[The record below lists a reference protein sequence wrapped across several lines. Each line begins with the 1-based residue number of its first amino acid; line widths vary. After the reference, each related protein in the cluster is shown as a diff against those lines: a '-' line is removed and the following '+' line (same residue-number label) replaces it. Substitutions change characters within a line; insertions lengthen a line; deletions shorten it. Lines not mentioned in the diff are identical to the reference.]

1 MLTVEAF
8 AHEIRGGITI
18 FCIIWSFLLVPT
30 RKQSRMMQLL
40 FISSLWLSLSYLK
53 DTVFIIEGI
62 KNSVFL
68 DNLVNLIDLTF
79 FPFICAFFIEAT
91 RPGSPKKQHIA
102 LALILQ
108 FGLVAAY
115 ALKPDKIILLSGYA
129 LSLAMA
135 LVTIILVF
143 ISASRYDKALSDNYS
158 NIENKNVRWVAWV
171 AAYCLVFFAF
181 VIAYPLFFNHT
192 VWLNEAIYNL
202 GSMIVLSFIF
212 IISRRHIVVKMNLDD
227 NDANDKSV
235 ASEFN
240 DELISDQENIPMK
253 DELIG
258 KKLRKTMEEDK
269 LYLNPELSLREVS
282 AAIGSNMKYLSLY
295 LNKMLGLT
303 FYEYVNKFRVEYAG
317 RLILSMYESGRVN
330 MTDVA
335 SQSGFNSLSSF
346 NRYFKK
352 EKGVTPKEYY
362 YRQEK

>member
-1 MLTVEAF
+1 
-8 AHEIRGGITI
+8 
-18 FCIIWSFLLVPT
+18 
-30 RKQSRMMQLL
+30 MQLL

-62 KNSVFL
+62 KNNEFL
-68 DNLVNLIDLTF
+68 DNLVNLIDMTVL
-79 FPFICAFFIEAT
+79 PFICAFFIEAT

-158 NIENKNVRWVAWV
+158 NIENKNVRWVV
-171 AAYCLVFFAF
+171 VFCLVFAF
-181 VIAYPLFFNHT
+181 VIAYPLLFNHT

-202 GSMIVLSFIF
+202 GSMIVLSFLF
-212 IISRRHIVVKMNLDD
+212 IISRRHIVVQMNQDD

-240 DELISDQENIPMK
+240 DELISDQENILMK

-303 FYEYVNKFRVEYAG
+303 FYEYVNKFRVEEACVLIQRMERDG
-317 RLILSMYESGRVN
+317 RRN
-330 MTDVA
+330 MAEVA
-335 SQSGFNSLSSF
+335 QLSGFNSLSSF

>member
-1 MLTVEAF
+1 M
-8 AHEIRGGITI
+8 
-18 FCIIWSFLLVPT
+18 
-30 RKQSRMMQLL
+30 
-40 FISSLWLSLSYLK
+40 
-53 DTVFIIEGI
+53 
-62 KNSVFL
+62 
-68 DNLVNLIDLTF
+68 
-79 FPFICAFFIEAT
+79 
-91 RPGSPKKQHIA
+91 
-102 LALILQ
+102 
-108 FGLVAAY
+108 
-115 ALKPDKIILLSGYA
+115 
-129 LSLAMA
+129 
-135 LVTIILVF
+135 
-143 ISASRYDKALSDNYS
+143 
-158 NIENKNVRWVAWV
+158 
-171 AAYCLVFFAF
+171 FFAF
-181 VIAYPLFFNHT
+181 VIAYPLLFNHT

-202 GSMIVLSFIF
+202 GSMIVLSFLF

>member
-1 MLTVEAF
+1 
-8 AHEIRGGITI
+8 
-18 FCIIWSFLLVPT
+18 
-30 RKQSRMMQLL
+30 
-40 FISSLWLSLSYLK
+40 
-53 DTVFIIEGI
+53 
-62 KNSVFL
+62 
-68 DNLVNLIDLTF
+68 
-79 FPFICAFFIEAT
+79 
-91 RPGSPKKQHIA
+91 
-102 LALILQ
+102 
-108 FGLVAAY
+108 
-115 ALKPDKIILLSGYA
+115 
-129 LSLAMA
+129 
-135 LVTIILVF
+135 
-143 ISASRYDKALSDNYS
+143 
-158 NIENKNVRWVAWV
+158 
-171 AAYCLVFFAF
+171 
-181 VIAYPLFFNHT
+181 
-192 VWLNEAIYNL
+192 
-202 GSMIVLSFIF
+202 
-212 IISRRHIVVKMNLDD
+212 
-227 NDANDKSV
+227 
-235 ASEFN
+235 
-240 DELISDQENIPMK
+240 MK

>member
-1 MLTVEAF
+1 
-8 AHEIRGGITI
+8 
-18 FCIIWSFLLVPT
+18 
-30 RKQSRMMQLL
+30 
-40 FISSLWLSLSYLK
+40 
-53 DTVFIIEGI
+53 
-62 KNSVFL
+62 
-68 DNLVNLIDLTF
+68 
-79 FPFICAFFIEAT
+79 
-91 RPGSPKKQHIA
+91 
-102 LALILQ
+102 
-108 FGLVAAY
+108 
-115 ALKPDKIILLSGYA
+115 
-129 LSLAMA
+129 
-135 LVTIILVF
+135 
-143 ISASRYDKALSDNYS
+143 
-158 NIENKNVRWVAWV
+158 
-171 AAYCLVFFAF
+171 
-181 VIAYPLFFNHT
+181 
-192 VWLNEAIYNL
+192 
-202 GSMIVLSFIF
+202 MIVLSFLF

-303 FYEYVNKFRVEYAG
+303 FYEYVNKLRVEYAG